1 MPTLID
7 RTGVRADDWTVF
19 DGDASALASG
29 TKVLLPLDA
38 WREYRDAWLARGT
51 PLGVILGPADDPFVL
66 KDDLAKLSLIAIG
79 FPHFTDGRG
88 YSIARQL
95 RQRLGYTGALRA
107 VGDVLR
113 DQIFFYARVGFDSFA
128 LRDDQSVDDCLAALA
143 DFSEVYQ
150 ASSDRGP
157 VFERRASAG
166 VRGVSDTT
174 AAQPRIAATTPRITA
189 DTGALDAA

>member
-7 RTGVRADDWTVF
+7 RTGVRADDWTLF
-19 DGDASALASG
+19 DGDASALPADA
-29 TKVLLPLDA
+29 KVLLPLDA

-51 PLGVILGPADDPFVL
+51 PVGVILGPADDPFVL
-66 KDDLAKLSLIAIG
+66 KDDLAKLSLIAVR

-113 DQIFFYARVGFDSFA
+113 DQLFLLARCGFDTFA
-128 LRDDQSVDDCLAALA
+128 LRDDQDPRAALA
-143 DFSEVYQ
+143 AFGDFDVRYQ
-150 ASSDRGP
+150 SGVDEP
-157 VFERRASAG
+157 VPLFRR
-166 VRGVSDTT
+166 R
-174 AAQPRIAATTPRITA
+174 
-189 DTGALDAA
+189 DAAVAA

>member
-7 RTGVRADDWTVF
+7 RTGVRADDWTLF
-19 DGDASALASG
+19 DGDASALPADA
-29 TKVLLPLDA
+29 KVLLPLDA

-51 PLGVILGPADDPFVL
+51 PVGVVLGPADDPFVL
-66 KDDLAKLSLIAIG
+66 KDDLAKLSLIAVR

-113 DQIFFYARVGFDSFA
+113 DQIFYLARCGFDAFVLRADQDAVSAIAA
-128 LRDDQSVDDCLAALA
+128 LRDFGAA
-143 DFSEVYQ
+143 YQ
-150 ASSDRGP
+150 AAVDRHLP
-157 VFERRASAG
+157 RLRR
-166 VRGVSDTT
+166 R
-174 AAQPRIAATTPRITA
+174 
-189 DTGALDAA
+189 DAA

>member
-7 RTGVRADDWTVF
+7 RTGVRADDWTLF
-19 DGDASALASG
+19 DGDASALPADA
-29 TKVLLPLDA
+29 KVLLPLDA

-51 PLGVILGPADDPFVL
+51 PVGVVLGPADDPFVL
-66 KDDLAKLSLIAIG
+66 KDDLAKLSLIAVR

-113 DQIFFYARVGFDSFA
+113 DQIFFYARVGFDGFA

-157 VFERRASAG
+157 AFARRAASG
-166 VRGVSDTT
+166 VPAVTGTT
-174 AAQPRIAATTPRITA
+174 VTRTRTAATTESVAP
-189 DTGALDAA
+189 